1 MSTRKHKT
9 RQRKL
14 ARQEDRDAMIRLI
27 QRLDEAGDPKDWE
40 ALNLDDMRVKYGYDK
55 GKEE

>member
-1 MSTRKHKT
+1 
-9 RQRKL
+9 
-14 ARQEDRDAMIRLI
+14 MIRLI